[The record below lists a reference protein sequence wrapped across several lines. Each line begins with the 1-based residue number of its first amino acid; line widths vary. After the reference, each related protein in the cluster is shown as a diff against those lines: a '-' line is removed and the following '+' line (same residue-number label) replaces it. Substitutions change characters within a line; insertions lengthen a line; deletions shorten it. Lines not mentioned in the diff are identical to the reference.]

1 MYENVLYIFRRDLR
15 IVDNKTL
22 NMLSSIS
29 KNIYTIFIMTPE
41 QLGFTNKYKSNN
53 CVQFMMESLID
64 LEREIE
70 QKGGKLQ
77 CFYGTNAK
85 VITDCIDAFN
95 IDAVGFNVDYT
106 PYAKERDR
114 EISELCETRNIK
126 CITEHDYYLHT
137 PGSVLNGTGG
147 PYQKFTPYF
156 NKVNK
161 IPIGSPEHVK
171 KIPFSNKNV
180 KMNYTISLSDAI
192 KRFVKINPDIS
203 VHGGRTEGL
212 QALKKAVV
220 SQAHYSQTR
229 DDLTKETS
237 HLSAYIK
244 FGCVSIRE
252 VAHLFRNND
261 SLYRQ
266 LIWRDF
272 YANIMHHFP
281 HVIGHALK
289 PNYDKIKWS
298 NNEEYFNAWRKGTTG
313 VPLVD
318 ACMRQLN
325 TIGWMHNR
333 GRMVVSN
340 FLTKVLL
347 IDWRKGEKYFATQLV
362 DYDPANN
369 NGGWQWSSG
378 SGADSQ
384 PYFRIFN
391 PYTQSKD
398 HDPECKYIKKW
409 IPELESVPIKDIH
422 QWDKT
427 FIQYTHIKYN
437 GPIIVYKD
445 QVQKAL
451 SMYNTVFS

>member
-1 MYENVLYIFRRDLR
+1 
-15 IVDNKTL
+15 
-22 NMLSSIS
+22 
-29 KNIYTIFIMTPE
+29 MTDEKKEDWFNTKSNE
-41 QLGFTNKYKSNN
+41 QLI
-53 CVQFMMESLID
+53 V
-64 LEREIE
+64 
-70 QKGGKLQ
+70 
-77 CFYGTNAK
+77 
-85 VITDCIDAFN
+85 
-95 IDAVGFNVDYT
+95 YT
-106 PYAKERDR
+106 KD
-114 EISELCETRNIK
+114 
-126 CITEHDYYLHT
+126 
-137 PGSVLNGTGG
+137 
-147 PYQKFTPYF
+147 
-156 NKVNK
+156 
-161 IPIGSPEHVK
+161 
-171 KIPFSNKNV
+171 
-180 KMNYTISLSDAI
+180 
-192 KRFVKINPDIS
+192 
-203 VHGGRTEGL
+203 
-212 QALKKAVV
+212 
-220 SQAHYSQTR
+220 SQTNII
-229 DDLTKETS
+229 
-237 HLSAYIK
+237 IK
-244 FGCVSIRE
+244 
-252 VAHLFRNND
+252 
-261 SLYRQ
+261 
-266 LIWRDF
+266 
-272 YANIMHHFP
+272 
-281 HVIGHALK
+281 K
-289 PNYDKIKWS
+289 PNFKACTKIKWS
-298 NNEEYFNAWRKGTTG
+298 NNEQYFNAWTKGTTG

-347 IDWRKGEKYFATQLV
+347 IDWRKGEKYFAKQLV

-451 SMYNTVFS
+451 SMYSATFT

>member
-1 MYENVLYIFRRDLR
+1 MYKNGLYIFRRDLR
-15 IVDNKTL
+15 IIDNKGL
-22 NMLSSIS
+22 NALGS
-29 KNIYTIFIMTPE
+29 KCENVYTIFIMTPN

-53 CVQFMMESLID
+53 SVQFMMESLID
-64 LEREIE
+64 LEKEIHE
-70 QKGGKLQ
+70 KGGKLI
-77 CFYGTNAK
+77 CFYGTNEK
-85 VITDCIDAFN
+85 IITDCIHEFQ
-95 IDAVGFNVDYT
+95 IDVVGFNIDYT
-106 PYAKERDR
+106 PYAKDRDK
-114 EISELCETRNIK
+114 EILELCKTQNIHS
-126 CITEHDYYLHT
+126 ITEHDYYLHT
-137 PGSVLNGTGG
+137 PGTVLNGTGG

-156 NKVNK
+156 NKVHK
-161 IPIGSPEHVK
+161 IPFGSPEHIK
-171 KIPFSNKNV
+171 KIHFTGSNK
-180 KMNYTISLSDAI
+180 KLNYIISISDAM
-192 KRFVKINPDIS
+192 KRFVKINPHIM

-212 QALKKAVV
+212 KTLKNAVI
-220 SQAHYSQTR
+220 SQEHYSKTR
-229 DDLTKETS
+229 DDLTKDTS

-244 FGCVSIRE
+244 FGCISIRE
-252 VAHLFRNND
+252 VAHAFHNNH
-261 SLYRQ
+261 SFLRQ

-281 HVIGHALK
+281 RVIGHSLK
-289 PNYDKIKWS
+289 PNYDKIHWS
-298 NNEEYFNAWRKGTTG
+298 NNERYFNAWTKGVTG

-340 FLTKVLL
+340 FLTKILL
-347 IDWRKGEKYFATQLV
+347 IDWRKGEQYFATQLV

-422 QWDKT
+422 QWDKS
-427 FIQYTHIKYN
+427 FIEYKDIKYN
-437 GPIIVYKD
+437 KPIIIYKD
-445 QVQKAL
+445 QVEKAL
-451 SMYNTVFS
+451 SMYNNAF